1 MGYAF
6 TFNDL
11 DNPSGQPT
19 VPSKCRGFGI
29 SPDGQRI
36 CGTFVDPQDVAHWWT
51 GVPVVPDQFDLWT
64 FTQGPAAGGH
74 SGRTINDYGD
84 LAGFSGSEG
93 LMTPMFAPAGANA
106 ANFVFDAANPT
117 KKGAI
122 YGIDNARNVVGQFYL
137 AADNPL
143 YPDWPLDKAI
153 GFKVNARAPSAHTN
167 PQLVEDLWSAGHPNS
182 LALRGLNAYGDLV
195 GDISSG
201 EGNGEGFL
209 LLDPGSAHERY
220 INVRAHPLL
229 SGLPT
234 RVAISGINS
243 RREFVGWHTVGDPS
257 VAVQHGLYGW
267 LTASGEIGA
276 LFNVDHPGPVPP
288 GTSPASGT
296 QLFGISEAGFMIGTY
311 NNNIP
316 FLSHGYH
323 WDPGPKTPHP
333 DLDDLLEL
341 LVERFGV
348 GGRRPGGQHDAD
360 SVLRRHRRA

>member
-6 TFNDL
+6 SFIDL
-11 DNPSGQPT
+11 NNPSGQTP
-19 VPSKCRGFGI
+19 VPSRCRGFGI

-36 CGTFVDPQDVAHWWT
+36 SGTFVDPLDVAHWWT

-74 SGRTINDYGD
+74 SGRTINDHGD
-84 LAGFSGSEG
+84 LAGFRGSEV
-93 LMTPMFAPAGANA
+93 LTQPMFAPAGA
-106 ANFVFDAANPT
+106 DAADFPFAAADPT
-117 KKGAI
+117 QNGAI
-122 YGIDNARNVVGQFYL
+122 YGIDNARNMVGQL
-137 AADNPL
+137 RLADNNAL
-143 YPDWPLDKAI
+143 HPDWPVDKAI
-153 GFKVNARAPSAHTN
+153 GFKVNALAPSAHTN
-167 PQLVEDLWSAGHPNS
+167 PQLVEDLWSAGHPNG
-182 LALRGLNAYGDLV
+182 LAVRGLNAYGDLV
-195 GDISSG
+195 GDIS
-201 EGNGEGFL
+201 NGEGFL

-234 RVAISGINS
+234 KVAISGINS
-243 RREFVGWHTVGDPS
+243 RREFVGWHTVGPI
-257 VAVQHGLYGW
+257 AVQHGLYGW

-288 GTSPASGT
+288 GTSPPSGT

-311 NNNIP
+311 NNNVP

-323 WDPGPKTPHP
+323 WDPGPWNTTHP

-341 LVERFGV
+341 LAERFGL
-348 GGRRPGGQHDAD
+348 GGRRPGGQNDPE
-360 SVLRRHRRA
+360 SVLRRRRRA